1 MLNSKNLIL
10 IFTRNPELG
19 KVKSRLAKDVGEDAA
34 LAIYK
39 FLLNHT
45 KNVTQNLLV
54 DKQVWYSENVAENDI
69 WDANIYDKYEQLQVN
84 DLGKRMQQAF
94 LLGFKKGYEKIIIV
108 GSDLYDIEG
117 RDFYKAL
124 EALNSH
130 EAVIGPATDGGF
142 YLLGMK
148 TMIPEVFENKNWGKD
163 TVLSSTLKDLE
174 KYTFTQL
181 EEKNDVDYLSDIENI
196 EVFKQ
201 FYNLQ

>member
-1 MLNSKNLIL
+1 MLNSKNLVL

-19 KVKSRLAKDVGEDAA
+19 KVKSRLAKDVGENAA

-54 DKQVWYSENVAENDI
+54 DKQVWYSENVTENDI
-69 WDANIYDKYEQLQVN
+69 WDAKIYDKYEQLQVN
-84 DLGKRMQQAF
+84 DLGKRMEQAF
-94 LLGFKKGYEKIIIV
+94 KLGFERGYEKIVII

-117 RDFYKAL
+117 RDFYKAF
-124 EALNSH
+124 EALNSN

-148 TMIPEVFENKNWGKD
+148 RMIPEVFENKNWGND
-163 TVLSSTLKDLE
+163 TVLKSTLKDLE

-201 FYNLQ
+201 FYNL

>member
-1 MLNSKNLIL
+1 MLNSKNLVL

-19 KVKSRLAKDVGEDAA
+19 KVKSRLAKDVGENAA

-54 DKQVWYSENVAENDI
+54 DKQVWYSENVTENDI
-69 WDANIYDKYEQLQVN
+69 WDAKIYDKYEQLQVN
-84 DLGKRMQQAF
+84 DLGKRMEQAF
-94 LLGFKKGYEKIIIV
+94 KLGFERGYEKIVII

-117 RDFYKAL
+117 RDFYKAF
-124 EALNSH
+124 EALNSN
-130 EAVIGPATDGGF
+130 EAVIGPAADGGF

-148 TMIPEVFENKNWGKD
+148 RMIPEVFENKNWGND
-163 TVLSSTLKDLE
+163 TVLKSTLKDLE

-201 FYNLQ
+201 FYNL

>member
-1 MLNSKNLIL
+1 MLNSKNLVL

-19 KVKSRLAKDVGEDAA
+19 KVKSRLAKDVGENAA

-54 DKQVWYSENVAENDI
+54 DKQVWYSENVTENDI
-69 WDANIYDKYEQLQVN
+69 WDAKIYDKYEQLQVN
-84 DLGKRMQQAF
+84 DLGKRMEQAF
-94 LLGFKKGYEKIIIV
+94 KLGFKKGYEKIVII

-117 RDFYKAL
+117 RDFYKAF
-124 EALNSH
+124 EALNSN

-148 TMIPEVFENKNWGKD
+148 RMIPEVFENKNWGND
-163 TVLSSTLKDLE
+163 TVLKSTLKDLE

-201 FYNLQ
+201 FYNL

>member
-1 MLNSKNLIL
+1 MLNSKNLVL

-19 KVKSRLAKDVGEDAA
+19 KVKSRLAKDVGENAA

-54 DKQVWYSENVAENDI
+54 DKQVWYSENVTEHDI
-69 WDANIYDKYEQLQVN
+69 WDAKIYDKYEQLQVN
-84 DLGKRMQQAF
+84 DLGKRMEQAF
-94 LLGFKKGYEKIIIV
+94 KLGFKKGYEKIVII

-117 RDFYKAL
+117 RDFYKAF
-124 EALNSH
+124 EALNSN

-148 TMIPEVFENKNWGKD
+148 KMIPEVFENKNWGND
-163 TVLSSTLKDLE
+163 TVLKSTLKDLE

-201 FYNLQ
+201 FYNL